1 MKKTKRRPLRFLV
14 IARTAPGHHPHPMEM
29 AVHPAGAASRFSIS
43 VGPHP
48 VNAGGQVPL
57 SAVLD
62 ETRTG
67 LNPLWEKD
75 FDAAELHW
83 AVPFLVRLQAGE
95 DVTDEIVAAY
105 TARHGEAPAKMFQ
118 DRYGV

>member
-14 IARTAPGHHPHPMEM
+14 IARTAPGRHPHPMEV
-29 AVHPAGAASRFSIS
+29 AVHPAGAASRVSIS
-43 VGPHP
+43 MGPHA

-62 ETRTG
+62 EARTG
-67 LNPLWEKD
+67 LSPYWAEQ
-75 FDAAELHW
+75 FDETDLHW
-83 AVPFLVRLQAGE
+83 VVPYLVRLQAGE